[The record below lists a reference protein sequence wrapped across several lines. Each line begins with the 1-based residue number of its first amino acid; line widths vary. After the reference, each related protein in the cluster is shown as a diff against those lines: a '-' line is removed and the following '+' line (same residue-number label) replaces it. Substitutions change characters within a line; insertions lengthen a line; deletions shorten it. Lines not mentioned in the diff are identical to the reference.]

1 MPLLLETPRLLVNQ
15 TTKSDLENYIK
26 LYMSEDVR
34 KLMYTRAKDAAQ
46 VAEWLQA
53 SIEHQS
59 KYGFSVGTVIEK
71 SSGDFIG
78 RAGLAHIG
86 KDADVDEVEVDCY
99 LLKPYWRTGYGVEL
113 LQAFFNWGFTTHRIN
128 KIVATVYPIN
138 TPAQQLAVRAGMK
151 LIGIRT
157 YRGTDFMWYE
167 ICK

>member
-1 MPLLLETPRLLVNQ
+1 MTLLLETSRLIVNQ
-15 TTKSDLENYIK
+15 ASESDLENYIK

-34 KLMYTRAKDAAQ
+34 KLMYTLARDAEQ
-46 VAEWLQA
+46 VAEWLKV

-59 KYGFSVGTVIEK
+59 QHGFSVGTVIEK

-99 LLKPYWRTGYGVEL
+99 LLKPYWRKGYGEEL
-113 LQAFFNWGFTTHRIN
+113 LRAFFKWGFANHRIN

-138 TPAQQLAVRAGMK
+138 TPAQQLAVHAGMK

-167 ICK
+167 ICN